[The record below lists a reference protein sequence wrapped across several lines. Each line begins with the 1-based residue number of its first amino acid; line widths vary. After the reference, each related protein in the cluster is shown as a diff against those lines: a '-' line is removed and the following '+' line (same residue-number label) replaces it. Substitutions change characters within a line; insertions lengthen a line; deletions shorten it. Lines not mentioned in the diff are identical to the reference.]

1 MKITKY
7 PQSCVLIELKDKKI
21 LIDPG
26 DYVYQKTDM
35 KPENWTGIDLILL
48 THEHSDH
55 YEPDSLK
62 IIMNTNPGAKIIT
75 NTAVSK
81 LLEKERLSCQTVE
94 PGEYIN
100 LENIEIK
107 GIKSQHGPLPSGDP
121 PPEVISFLIDRR
133 ILHMGDTIK
142 SDQVPAEVVFIPM
155 CGDVCFSPK
164 DAVKYLKK
172 VKPQL
177 VIPIHY
183 DNEKFITDTNVF
195 AEALEKGGFEY
206 KILKD
211 KETVEV

>member
-26 DYVYQKTDM
+26 NYVYEKTDF
-35 KPENWTGIDLILL
+35 KPENWQNIDLILL

-55 YEPDSLK
+55 YEPKSLK
-62 IIMNTNPGAKIIT
+62 IIKDNNPGAKIFT

-81 LLEKERLSCQTVE
+81 LLAKEGFAGQIIGANES
-94 PGEYIN
+94 IN
-100 LENIEIK
+100 LDNIEIK

-121 PPEVISFLIDRR
+121 PPDVISFLIDRR
-133 ILHMGDTIK
+133 ILHLGDTIK
-142 SDQVPAEVVFIPM
+142 SSQVPAEVVFIPM

-164 DAVKYLKK
+164 EAIKYLKK

-183 DNEKFITDTNVF
+183 HNERFITDTSVF
-195 AEALEKGGFEY
+195 AEALAKAGFEH

-211 KETVEV
+211 QETIII